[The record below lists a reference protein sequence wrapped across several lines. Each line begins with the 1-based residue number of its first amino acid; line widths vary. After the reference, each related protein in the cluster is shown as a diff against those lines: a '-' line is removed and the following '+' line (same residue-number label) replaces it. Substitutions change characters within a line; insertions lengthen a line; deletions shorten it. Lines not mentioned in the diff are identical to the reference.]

1 MKQMKRK
8 KRESYSSE
16 FKKQAIEL
24 AKELGTKAAAEK
36 LGIEQFQTLGAW
48 VRYSKKIDTDDEFRD
63 LELAKEEIKKLR
75 KQANEDKKVISILK
89 DAAAFFSQEHLK

>member
-8 KRESYSSE
+8 KRETYSSE

-63 LELAKEEIKKLR
+63 
-75 KQANEDKKVISILK
+75 
-89 DAAAFFSQEHLK
+89 